1 MSGIGFLGVP
11 EFSLQGQRLFDDD
24 IAEVGYVMNAS
35 RLWAY
40 QPGTLNGLF
49 DLMRDATAEHELDVR
64 QRGILVAA
72 CASTLGDSYC
82 SLSWGS
88 MLAAASDAPTA
99 AAVLRGDDDGLTTRE
114 RAMAGWARKVAG
126 APNATNA
133 ADVEQLREAGY
144 SDVEVFAI
152 TVFVALRLA
161 SRPSTMH
168 SVRAPML
175 PSAAPRPML
184 FSRLSPSAVPSLRT
198 RRSPALRAHRPSRR
212 TPIASGEPG
221 ARVAGAHPRLA

>member
-72 CASTLGDSYC
+72 CASALGDSYC

-88 MLAAASDAPTA
+88 KLAAASDAPTA

-126 APNATNA
+126 DPNATNA

-152 TVFVALRLA
+152 TVFLALRLA
-161 SRPSTMH
+161 FSTVNDALGACPDAAFGCTAPDAVLEAVTFGRPIAADASEP
-168 SVRAPML
+168 SP
-175 PSAAPRPML
+175 PSASTKP
-184 FSRLSPSAVPSLRT
+184 
-198 RRSPALRAHRPSRR
+198 
-212 TPIASGEPG
+212 
-221 ARVAGAHPRLA
+221 